1 MSVDEIKIT
10 QRDRILE
17 IAIERPAKKNALTL
31 AMYDA
36 LTAALSCASSDADV
50 RVVVVRGTEG
60 GADGEGAMFTSGNDL
75 NDFMRAPPAGDDSP
89 VARFLEAIR
98 TFEKPLVAAVAGH
111 AIGVGT
117 TMLFHCDLVYA
128 AESAR
133 FQMPFVNLALVPE
146 AASSFLLPRL
156 VGHARAAELLFFGE
170 AFDAKTAEKFGLVN
184 EVMPGGALLGEV
196 RRRAGILAAKPPV
209 ALAQTKRLLKQPLA
223 EETRAH
229 MRAEGAV
236 FVERL
241 ASPELAE
248 AIGAFF
254 EKRAPKFG

>member
-1 MSVDEIKIT
+1 MTLAEITTT
-10 QRDRILE
+10 QADGILE
-17 IAIERPAKKNALTL
+17 IAIERPKKKNALTL

-36 LTAALSCASSDADV
+36 LTAALAHASSDASV
-50 RVVVVRGTEG
+50 RVALIRGS
-60 GADGEGAMFTSGNDL
+60 DGEAPVFTSGNDL
-75 NDFMRAPPAGDDSP
+75 NDFMRAPPTGEDSP
-89 VARFLEAIR
+89 VLRFLEALR

-111 AIGVGT
+111 AIGIGT
-117 TMLFHCDLVYA
+117 TMLLHCDLVYA
-128 AESAR
+128 AEGAR
-133 FQMPFVNLALVPE
+133 FQLPFVNLALVPE
-146 AASSFLLPRL
+146 AASSFLLPRM

-170 AFDAKTAEKFGLVN
+170 PFDAAAAERFGIVN
-184 EVMPGGALLGEV
+184 AVFAGGALLVEA
-196 RRRAGILAAKPPV
+196 RRRAAILAAKAPL
-209 ALAQTKRLLKQPLA
+209 ALRQTKRLMKQPLA

-254 EKRAPKFG
+254 EKRPPKFG